1 MIKKLY
7 YKFFNKKFLVFCVI
21 GAINTLLAQLIYV
34 LLVGYNL
41 LDPGIASVVGDVST
55 IAISYI
61 LNMKLTYNEQF
72 SFKSAISFPISYI
85 PGTIINMIII
95 LVVVNILHFPKI
107 FAKVIS
113 LPITIPMNY
122 LCVSIMVKLTKS
134 RKE

>member
-34 LLVGYNL
+34 FLVGYNL

-55 IAISYI
+55 IAVSYI
-61 LNMKLTYNEQF
+61 LNMKLTYHEQF

-122 LCVSIMVKLTKS
+122 LCVSITVKLTKS